1 MKKALLSVAMAAVI
15 SMSAVAA
22 SSTVVGAVSS
32 NLATP
37 KISKTENVNG
47 GVKISWN
54 KVNKAEVYRVYYK
67 GRKGWTRLA
76 DTTST
81 SYTDSKVA
89 SGKTYTYT
97 VRCLNKSKNK
107 FTSGYDSKGAK
118 ATFIAAPKIS
128 KTENVNG
135 GVKISWGKSNGAEQY
150 RVYYKG
156 RKGWTRLAD
165 TTSTSY
171 TDSKVTSGKTYT
183 YTVRCLNKSK
193 NKFTSGYDSK
203 GAKATFIA
211 TPKISK
217 TENVNGGVKISWN
230 KSNGAEKYRVY
241 YKGSKGWTRMVDTTS
256 TSYIDKDVSSGKN
269 YTYTVRCLNKS
280 KNKFTSGYNSTGKS
294 IKYVSAPKISRTE
307 ATYNS
312 VTLNWD
318 KVNGAEKYR
327 VYRRGEKGWSRLFD
341 TTSTAFT
348 DTNLYAETAYTY
360 TVRCIN
366 SSANKFTSGYNS
378 KGFTVTTLSAPA
390 EHTHSWQNIT
400 KETQVKVVDK
410 EAYTYEEPVYEEQ
423 GRAICKACGE
433 DITDNL
439 EHIFECAKKHDGK
452 ASYKVVTVKVQVGTK
467 TVTVP
472 EKSHYETKIEVV
484 GRKCTVCGKVEM
496 FSEEHTHTWQNITKE
511 TQVKVVD
518 KEAYTYEEPVYE
530 EQGRAICKACGEDI
544 TDNLE
549 HIFECAKKHDGKASY
564 KVVTVKVQVGTKT
577 VTVPEKSHYETKIEV
592 VGRKCTVCG
601 KVEMFSEEH
610 THSWQKITKET
621 QVKVVDKEAYTYE
634 EPIYEKQGRYIC
646 KVCGADI
653 TENTTAHNKQHALN
667 GEPVSYKTVSVEV
680 QVGTKTVTVPE
691 KFHYETKTEVV
702 GRKCTACGKVEY
714 N

>member
-15 SMSAVAA
+15 SLSATAV

-37 KISKTENVNG
+37 KISKTENVNN

-67 GRKGWTRLA
+67 GSKGWTRLA

-135 GVKISWGKSNGAEQY
+135 GVKISWNKSNGAEQ
-150 RVYYKG
+150 
-156 RKGWTRLAD
+156 
-165 TTSTSY
+165 
-171 TDSKVTSGKTYT
+171 
-183 YTVRCLNKSK
+183 
-193 NKFTSGYDSK
+193 
-203 GAKATFIA
+203 
-211 TPKISK
+211 
-217 TENVNGGVKISWN
+217 
-230 KSNGAEKYRVY
+230 YRVY

-472 EKSHYETKIEVV
+472 EKFHYETKTEVVGRKCTACGKVEMFSEEHTHTWQNITKETQVKVVDQKAYTYEEPIYEKQGRAICNDCGADITDNLEHIFDEIENGGKYGSYKVVTVNVQVGTKTVTVPEKSHYETKTEVV

-518 KEAYTYEEPVYE
+518 QKAYTYEEPVYE
-530 EQGRAICKACGEDI
+530 KHDRTICNRCGADI

-549 HIFECAKKHDGKASY
+549 HIFECNSNYHNEWRDI
-564 KVVTVKVQVGTKT
+564 QVGTKT
-577 VTVPEKSHYETKIEV
+577 VTVPEKSHYETKTEV

-601 KVEMFSEEH
+601 KVE
-610 THSWQKITKET
+610 
-621 QVKVVDKEAYTYE
+621 
-634 EPIYEKQGRYIC
+634 
-646 KVCGADI
+646 
-653 TENTTAHNKQHALN
+653 
-667 GEPVSYKTVSVEV
+667 
-680 QVGTKTVTVPE
+680 
-691 KFHYETKTEVV
+691 
-702 GRKCTACGKVEY
+702 Y

>member
-15 SMSAVAA
+15 SLSATAV

-37 KISKTENVNG
+37 KISKTENVNN

-67 GRKGWTRLA
+67 GSKGWTRLA

-81 SYTDSKVA
+81 SYTDSKVT

-156 RKGWTRLAD
+156 SKGWTRLAD

-211 TPKISK
+211 APKISK

-230 KSNGAEKYRVY
+230 KSNGAEQYRVY

-610 THSWQKITKET
+610 THTWQNITKET
-621 QVKVVDKEAYTYE
+621 QVKVVDQKAYTYE
-634 EPIYEKQGRYIC
+634 EPVYEKHDRTIC
-646 KVCGADI
+646 NRCGADI
-653 TENTTAHNKQHALN
+653 TDNLEHIFECNSNYHN
-667 GEPVSYKTVSVEV
+667 EWRDI

-691 KFHYETKTEVV
+691 KSHYETKTEVV
-702 GRKCTACGKVEY
+702 GRKCTVCGKVEY